1 MVSTLA
7 SGPSYIVFESQRSQY
22 FPEEK
27 IVDVA
32 EVMKWSWPEESEQWL
47 ENVGQTHLGLASGK
61 LVLQNMFLLKIF
73 LRREPCPGQVYGCE
87 LKKHIKLGSSQAAHI
102 STLNGKSVVNS
113 I

>member
-32 EVMKWSWPEESEQWL
+32 EVIKWSWPEESEQWL

-61 LVLQNMFLLKIF
+61 LVLQNMFLLT
-73 LRREPCPGQVYGCE
+73 CPGQVYGCE

-102 STLNGKSVVNS
+102 SILNGKSVLLKS
-113 I
+113 L

>member
-7 SGPSYIVFESQRSQY
+7 SGPSYIVFESQRSQF

-32 EVMKWSWPEESEQWL
+32 EVIKWSWPEESEQWL

-61 LVLQNMFLLKIF
+61 LVLQNMFLL
-73 LRREPCPGQVYGCE
+73 RTMPRPGLWV
-87 LKKHIKLGSSQAAHI
+87 
-102 STLNGKSVVNS
+102 
-113 I
+113 